1 MNRARPS
8 LPVWV
13 RTCFCRSPEV
23 LKALLHSSS
32 GHLYGFSP
40 VWVRTWLFSPY
51 PVRGW
56 EGGIGR
62 MLREPQPPWP
72 HYPNSEAL
80 HLQVGSVWLHSS
92 SSNRSLCRP
101 LSLPNPG
108 QIRGAGKAHAALL
121 PSSGQPVPFWNV
133 HLRATAR
140 GFQGEMKSGETHGP
154 NTPQPMEE
162 GGGSLYQAPLIPLPA
177 WIMLPPITGFLPDGP
192 CKSERLD
199 SSCSRKA
206 GNSQSESR
214 TFHPRMEAVHF

>member
-1 MNRARPS
+1 
-8 LPVWV
+8 
-13 RTCFCRSPEV
+13 
-23 LKALLHSSS
+23 
-32 GHLYGFSP
+32 
-40 VWVRTWLFSPY
+40 
-51 PVRGW
+51 
-56 EGGIGR
+56 

-162 GGGSLYQAPLIPLPA
+162 GGGVSLSSPTDPFAGLDYVAPNNRVSTRWALQVRALGQQ
-177 WIMLPPITGFLPDGP
+177 LLQEG
-192 CKSERLD
+192 
-199 SSCSRKA
+199 RK
-206 GNSQSESR
+206 
-214 TFHPRMEAVHF
+214 FPK